1 MVSFDAIYW
10 CHSLMEFFTVTAMG
24 VQLFTE
30 IKWLAIYLISRHTL
44 VTTLALQ
51 DCFTMVCI
59 YGAFKKVEG
68 RGPLTIFK

>member
-10 CHSLMEFFTVTAMG
+10 CHSLMEFFNVTAMG

-30 IKWLAIYLISRHTL
+30 IKRLAIYLISRHTL

-51 DCFTMVCI
+51 DCFTVVWI
-59 YGAFKKVEG
+59 YGAFTKVEG
-68 RGPLTIFK
+68 HGPLTIFN

>member
-1 MVSFDAIYW
+1 
-10 CHSLMEFFTVTAMG
+10 MEFFTVTAMG

-30 IKWLAIYLISRHTL
+30 IKRLAIYLISRHTL

-51 DCFTMVCI
+51 DCFTVVCV
-59 YGAFKKVEG
+59 YGAFTKVEG